1 MKQILKFTS
10 FLCLSGLFLV
20 GCQNTGGSQAGASL
34 QPDAVPLTTGELY
47 GYFAEQTQARD
58 NGGVYYTEFGTII
71 SLEDGNR
78 IEGTWG
84 SYDGGKLCR
93 HFDDRE
99 DSPCE
104 IYYNNGEVVSMVTTE
119 GVVSAAPK
127 LYAGNKL
134 DFLETGSD
142 RKIFTKEET
151 IALVSGKTHPWEDNN
166 GAYYSPDGK
175 LTTLWD
181 GEKETGKWSVTDK
194 GALCWHISSW
204 GNTPCESY
212 FMGADGLMSI
222 SRGKEDN
229 ASEFRDGNVLDSL

>member
-1 MKQILKFTS
+1 MKQIYKFTS

-20 GCQNTGGSQAGASL
+20 GCQTTGGSQAGTVLKPNAA
-34 QPDAVPLTTGELY
+34 PFTTSELY
-47 GYFAEQTQARD
+47 SYFAEQTQVRD
-58 NGGVYYTEFGTII
+58 SGGVYYTEFGTII

-93 HFDDRE
+93 HIDDQE
-99 DSPCE
+99 DGPCE
-104 IYYNNGEVVSMVTTE
+104 VYYYNGEVVSMMVE

-127 LYAGNKL
+127 IYRGNKL
-134 DFLETGSD
+134 DFLENGNAK
-142 RKIFTKEET
+142 KIFTKEET
-151 IALVSGKTHPWEDNN
+151 IALVSGKTHAWENNN

-194 GALCWHISSW
+194 GALCWHIPSW
-204 GNTPCESY
+204 GNSPCESY
-212 FMGADGLMSI
+212 FMGVEGLMSI
-222 SRGKEDN
+222 YKGKEDN